1 MGPIEALW
9 GSLLL
14 VFGIVGVIRGFPREL
29 GVTTTTL
36 VAMLALVQF
45 GEALL
50 KLVNR
55 VFKFIGTP
63 NGDLISFAIY
73 TLFLL
78 FVVFISYHGQTL
90 AFGGKSPNGPVGVLL
105 NLGSGL
111 LNGYLIMGTIWYYM
125 DAFKYPFEKM
135 GLYQP
140 PLSDFAQSLIPY
152 LPLNLIPE
160 NLQEIYLLVFIIFL
174 IILRIIR

>member
-1 MGPIEALW
+1 LGPIEILW

-36 VAMLALVQF
+36 VAMLVLVRF

-55 VFKFIGTP
+55 VFKFMGTP
-63 NGDLISFAIY
+63 SGDLISFAIY

-90 AFGGKSPNGPVGVLL
+90 AFGGEPSAGPAGVLL

-111 LNGYLIMGTIWYYM
+111 LNGYLIVGTIWYYM
-125 DAFKYPFEKM
+125 DVFKYPFEKVK
-135 GLYQP
+135 LYQP

-152 LPLNLIPE
+152 LPLNLIPR

>member
-1 MGPIEALW
+1 
-9 GSLLL
+9 
-14 VFGIVGVIRGFPREL
+14 VFGIVGAIRGFPREL

-36 VAMLALVQF
+36 VAMLVLVRF
-45 GEALL
+45 GEVLL
-50 KLVNR
+50 RLANR

-63 NGDLISFAIY
+63 NEDLISFAIY

-78 FVVFISYHGQTL
+78 FVVFISYHGETL
-90 AFGGKSPNGPVGVLL
+90 AFAGKPPRGPVGMLL

-111 LNGYLIMGTIWYYM
+111 LNGYLVVGTIWYYL
-125 DAFKYPFEKM
+125 DIFKYPVEKV
-135 GLYQP
+135 GLYKP

-152 LPLNLIPE
+152 LPLNLVPE
-160 NLQEIYLLVFIIFL
+160 NLREIYLLVFIIFL